1 MNSPDSNARSV
12 PPSFGIL
19 ILGNERR
26 DKYAFGRSQVLQL
39 CRWRL
44 SF

>member
-1 MNSPDSNARSV
+1 MNSTDTSARRV

-19 ILGNERR
+19 VLRNDRR

-44 SF
+44 HI